1 MFNNNSQG
9 DRSNSGRQKPQSLD
23 SFIDQRGGRPP
34 SRFGSNGGSRGGS
47 RGGFGSNNS
56 NRNSGNSDNSGYD
69 SFDMNSNSGSSRG
82 GFGGGYSSGGS
93 RGGDGHNRFKR
104 RFGQSHDKG
113 SFRPKRPKFASSL
126 LYSDPAI
133 FRKVAAPKPMYD
145 LEVTKTFADFK
156 LDSEL
161 NFSLERRGYTSPTWI
176 QSEII
181 QPALEVKNL
190 LGLAETGSG
199 KTGAFLIPLINRTLE
214 HKARKEPFQTLI
226 LAPTRDL
233 AIQIEQELFSTK
245 TKRMELQA
253 CICVGGSSMERQ
265 IQKLRSF
272 NHFVIGTP
280 GRVKDL
286 MNQGILKLGT
296 FKAVVLDEADRM
308 LEMGFVEDIQE
319 ILDNCPADAQKMF
332 FSATMDKKVEPLIK
346 NYLGDYVK
354 VQSQPTQSSDNVHQ
368 DYITYTSEDERI
380 TKLIELLNTV
390 DVTKTIIFT
399 QTKMTADNLHYEL
412 RKNSMKSEA
421 LHGDKSM
428 YIRKSVITKFK
439 ESAIDILVATDVAA
453 RGLDIKGVTTVINF
467 DLPENF
473 DTYIHR
479 IGRTGRAGNIGY
491 AYTFVRGSSRY

>member
-1 MFNNNSQG
+1 MQSKIISQSFNTMFNNRNTG
-9 DRSNSGRQKPQSLD
+9 AGRQKPQSLD
-23 SFIDQRGGRPP
+23 TFIDQNSSRGPRSSSRGGYSKP
-34 SRFGSNGGSRGGS
+34 SRFGG
-47 RGGFGSNNS
+47 
-56 NRNSGNSDNSGYD
+56 NSGGQSNSRPSYESYD
-69 SFDMNSNSGSSRG
+69 SFDMGGNSGSRDSG
-82 GFGGGYSSGGS
+82 SSFGGG
-93 RGGDGHNRFKR
+93 GHNRFKR
-104 RFGQSHDKG
+104 RFGQSHSKNN
-113 SFRPKRPKFASSL
+113 FRPKKPKFASSL

-133 FRKVAAPKPMYD
+133 FRKVAIPKPIYD

-156 LDSEL
+156 LDKDL
-161 NFSLERRGYTSPTWI
+161 DFSLDRRGYKSPTWI

-181 QPALEVKNL
+181 EPALEGRNL

-199 KTGAFLIPLINRTLE
+199 KTGAFLIPLLNKTLNA
-214 HKARKEPFQTLI
+214 KKNKEPFQTLI

-233 AIQIEQELFSTK
+233 AIQIEQELFETK
-245 TKRMELQA
+245 TKRMEIQT
-253 CICVGGSSMERQ
+253 CVCVGGSSMERQ
-265 IQKLRSF
+265 INKLKSF
-272 NHFVIGTP
+272 NHFIIGTP

-286 MNQGILKLGT
+286 MNQGRLK
-296 FKAVVLDEADRM
+296 FENFQAVVLDEADRM

-319 ILDNCPADAQKMF
+319 ILNHFPAGSQKMF
-332 FSATMDKKVEPLIK
+332 FSATLDKKVEPLIK

-368 DYITYTSEDERI
+368 DYITYNSEEERI
-380 TKLIELLNTV
+380 EKLIELLNTV
-390 DVTKTIIFT
+390 DVSKTIIFT

-412 RKNSMKSEA
+412 RKNGMKSDA

-428 YIRKSVITKFK
+428 FVRKSVISKFK
-439 ESAIDILVATDVAA
+439 DSMIDILVATDVAA

-491 AYTFVRGSSRY
+491 AYTFVRGSARY